1 MTNLFRG
8 TWLTV
13 VIGGLCPLIAVAQ
26 QSIPTPQIA
35 TPQSPTPQTVPA
47 QVATPQ
53 VPLPQGE
60 TVTPARGGQRG
71 RLSQSER
78 ATMPAPQ
85 GFSVVLVLGEMQGT
99 GAAENV
105 PPAARKALADMK
117 DFLPYKTYRLLDTQ
131 WTLCCG
137 RSAIATRLRG
147 DEQDYYDLELEPNRT
162 ETSGKW
168 YVRFSL
174 RNAPAGGSLAAAQP
188 ATDDNRMAILTQ
200 QRAEVEAQIRNLK
213 QRYNDN
219 HPEVQ
224 KARAQLAEIERQ
236 QAQLRADTT
245 RRRAMVRPVNRTV
258 IDTSFTMDIGE
269 TVVVG
274 TSRLQGDKALIALL
288 TAVASTKPA
297 STTR

>member
-1 MTNLFRG
+1 MTNLLHA
-8 TWLTV
+8 TCLATA
-13 VIGGLCPLIAVAQ
+13 IGVLCPVVAAAQ
-26 QSIPTPQIA
+26 QSTTP
-35 TPQSPTPQTVPA
+35 PP
-47 QVATPQ
+47 
-53 VPLPQGE
+53 GE
-60 TVTPARGGQRG
+60 TVSPARGGQRG
-71 RLSQSER
+71 LRLTPAER
-78 ATMPAPQ
+78 ANMPAPQ

-99 GAAENV
+99 GAADSV
-105 PPAARKALADMK
+105 PAAARKALADMK

-137 RSAIATRLRG
+137 HSAIITRLRG

-162 ETSGKW
+162 AASGKW

-174 RNAPAGGSLAAAQP
+174 RNSPTGAAIAAAQP
-188 ATDDNRMAILTQ
+188 AMDDNRMAQLTVKRTELESQ
-200 QRAEVEAQIRNLK
+200 LRNLK
-213 QRYNDN
+213 QRYSDN

-224 KARAQLAEIERQ
+224 KVRAQLAEVEREQ
-236 QAQLRADTT
+236 SQLRADTT
-245 RRRAMVRPVNRTV
+245 KRRVSMTSPGNRRTV

-297 STTR
+297 TR